1 MSFAPKE
8 QLDIPF
14 KVRVSDSSKQLKP
27 NKTLSQNHFIH
38 SVLNFLSID
47 SKAYDEN
54 MNIFK

>member
-27 NKTLSQNHFIH
+27 NKTLSQNHFFQ